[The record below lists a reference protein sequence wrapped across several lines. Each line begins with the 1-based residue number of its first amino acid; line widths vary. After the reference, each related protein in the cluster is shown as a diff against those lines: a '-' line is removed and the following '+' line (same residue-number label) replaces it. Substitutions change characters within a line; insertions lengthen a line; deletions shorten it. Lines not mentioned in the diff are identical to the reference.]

1 MTIDCTIVTVAC
13 ANVATMTR
21 TFAMIKDLKHTNKWL
36 VLDNNYSEKSSNWLA
51 INEGH
56 YGYKLLQ
63 TPHGKNIGLHN
74 GFNLCLAHVETSH
87 VLGIDP
93 DMFLCSRG
101 FDTAL
106 LAHAADRRNVIV
118 QAFMTY
124 PLTEMRGPKFERGDA
139 GWLIIPD
146 HPVIM
151 GMCMWQ
157 VEWLRQC
164 GGLQE
169 PSEFYGGL
177 ECMMWQYLDQ
187 KEKRWVRALNAIEG
201 WKDLMPGLEDPWFLS
216 WKRDHAHK
224 GDKRGIEEYRR
235 EYNEL
240 EYMCSR
246 ECK

>member
-1 MTIDCTIVTVAC
+1 
-13 ANVATMTR
+13 
-21 TFAMIKDLKHTNKWL
+21 
-36 VLDNNYSEKSSNWLA
+36 
-51 INEGH
+51 
-56 YGYKLLQ
+56 
-63 TPHGKNIGLHN
+63 
-74 GFNLCLAHVETSH
+74 
-87 VLGIDP
+87 LGIDP

-106 LAHAADRRNVIV
+106 LAHAADSRNVIV

-177 ECMMWQYLDQ
+177 ECEMWQYLDQ
-187 KEKRWVRALNAIEG
+187 QNKRWVMALNAVEG
-201 WKDLMPGLEDPWFLS
+201 WKDYLSDLSDPWFTD
-216 WKRDHAHK
+216 WKIAHAHH
-224 GDKRGIEEYRR
+224 GDRRDIDTFRR
-235 EYNEL
+235 EWNDIN
-240 EYMCSR
+240 YMVDR
-246 ECK
+246 EQSCKK

>member
-1 MTIDCTIVTVAC
+1 MTVDCTIVTVAC
-13 ANVATMTR
+13 ANVATMER
-21 TFAMIKDLKHTNKWL
+21 TFKMIKDLKHTEKWL
-36 VLDNNYSEKSSNWLA
+36 VLDNNYGHASSIWLA
-51 INEGH
+51 INEEK

-63 TPHGKNIGLHN
+63 TPHGKNIGLHR
-74 GFNLCLAHVETSH
+74 GFNLCLEHVETSH
-87 VLGIDP
+87 VCGIDP

-118 QAFMTY
+118 QAFNTY
-124 PLTEMRGPKFERGDA
+124 SLTEMGNPTFEKGPA
-139 GWLIIPD
+139 GWLIVPN

-151 GMCMWQ
+151 GMIMWS
-157 VEWLRQC
+157 VEWLRTV

-169 PSEFYGGL
+169 PTEYYGHL
-177 ECMMWQYLDQ
+177 ESTMWQYLDQ
-187 KEKRWVRALNAIEG
+187 KEKRWVMALNSIEG
-201 WKDLMPGLEDPWFLS
+201 WKDLYVGLEDPWFLA

-224 GDKRGIEEYRR
+224 GDKRSIDEYRR